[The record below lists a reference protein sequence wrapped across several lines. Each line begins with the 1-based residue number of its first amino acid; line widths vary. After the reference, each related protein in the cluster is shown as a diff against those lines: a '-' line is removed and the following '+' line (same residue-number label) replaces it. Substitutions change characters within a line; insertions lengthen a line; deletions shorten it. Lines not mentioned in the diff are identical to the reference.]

1 VNLKTDVPVTV
12 PYDPRCPALFA
23 REKEALLRLFTGTI
37 VEIEHIGSTS
47 VPGLGGEPVIDIL
60 LGVLDLKQI
69 QDRIPALEGLGYRSV
84 SELKSQNFEHQIFA
98 KEAGGQ
104 HMYHLHAVEVR
115 NEFWR
120 HFLLFRDYLKAH
132 KDIIHQYYELKVR
145 LAEQFKHDRNAY
157 TGAKSAFIKRI
168 LSEAEQGLCPFC

>member
-1 VNLKTDVPVTV
+1 MKTDAPVIV
-12 PYDPRCPALFA
+12 PYDPRWPSLFA
-23 REKEALLRLFTGTI
+23 QEREGLLRLFTGTI
-37 VEIEHIGSTS
+37 VEIEHIGSTA

-60 LGVLDLKQI
+60 LGVLELKQI
-69 QDRIPALEGLGYRSV
+69 QDRILALEGLGYRP
-84 SELKSQNFEHQIFA
+84 EHQIFA

-104 HMYHLHAVEVR
+104 HIYHLHVVEMR
-115 NEFWR
+115 GEFWR

-132 KDIIHQYYELKVR
+132 GEMVRQYYELKVQ

-157 TGAKSAFIKRI
+157 TDAKSAFIKRI